1 MTEPIWLL
9 KPVIL
14 AAHNMMISRFGGS
27 PGIRDEGLLDSALAR
42 PVNLYHHENMSD
54 ITRLAASYAAGIIKN
69 HAFVDGHKRT
79 GFIAAYTFLDIN
91 GETLQADEIS
101 ATTMTFSLESS
112 EVSEIEYATWL
123 TQNISA

>member
-14 AAHNMMISRFGGS
+14 AAHNMMISRFGGA
-27 PGIRDEGLLDSALAR
+27 PGIRGEGLLDSALAR